1 VMIIVILQYDNYVV
15 IIVILLAT
23 LIGAWVQMDVG
34 AGRTEA
40 ATVELTLG
48 QFYGLLQE
56 MEKAK
61 AAVDF
66 LAA

>member
-1 VMIIVILQYDNYVV
+1 MQIDR
-15 IIVILLAT
+15 
-23 LIGAWVQMDVG
+23 G

-40 ATVELTLG
+40 STMELTLP
-48 QFYGLLQE
+48 QFYDLLQE

-61 AAVDF
+61 AAMDF